1 MANCGDMQVQN
12 WQQKIS
18 ANVEILDQVEYAEQT
33 LEEERSH
40 SKISYEEEIYD
51 DEFESELE
59 HFQRKLQPKSREC
72 SLERIYLCQQ
82 GRRNG
87 SRGRQLR
94 KLVPNVTD
102 EWIDELKK
110 EIREYNQS
118 LNKSLDQ
125 RMRQLKIQ

>member
-1 MANCGDMQVQN
+1 MANTNEMQVQN

-18 ANVEILDQVEYAEQT
+18 ANVEILDQVEYAEQN

-72 SLERIYLCQQ
+72 SLERIYLCQ
-82 GRRNG
+82 
-87 SRGRQLR
+87 
-94 KLVPNVTD
+94 
-102 EWIDELKK
+102 
-110 EIREYNQS
+110 
-118 LNKSLDQ
+118 
-125 RMRQLKIQ
+125 